1 MSLWNIFKNNFRNII
16 NDIDEYNKI
25 FINYIKYD
33 FNLLLYSHIGFP
45 LDLFIDELIK
55 AKFNLTNINKKEL
68 LWNKNIYYNENQ
80 YFIEIDL
87 NNPNISND
95 FSLLTEMILF
105 IIKNKPV
112 FNYTKHLIILKNID
126 NFNEYSYA
134 FRIILERFNN
144 NVYFICTS
152 NKIAKIE
159 HAIKS
164 RFFCIRIR
172 LFKINEIKFIFKKY
186 LKIYNN
192 NDDDM
197 IDNEN
202 MNDEPLIVNRNIIFN
217 IFLQQIKL
225 NEPEL
230 LTSDFYNFNYPPIA
244 KFYNSKYDLN
254 DIRQLAY
261 KLSQYNLKIIDITLD
276 LLKLNKNKS
285 IEIIKIASE
294 IDYLLSISNKG
305 REPIYIENFLCQ
317 ILL

>member
-16 NDIDEYNKI
+16 NDIEEFNKI
-25 FINYIKYD
+25 FINHIKYE

-45 LDLFIDELIK
+45 IDLFIDELIK
-55 AKFNLTNINKKEL
+55 SKFNLNNINRKEL
-68 LWNKNIYYNENQ
+68 LWNKNIIYNENQ

-87 NNPNISND
+87 NNPNITND
-95 FSLLTEMILF
+95 FSFLTEMIIF
-105 IIKNKPV
+105 IIKNRPI

-144 NVYFICTS
+144 NVYFICTT
-152 NKIAKIE
+152 NKLSKIE
-159 HAIKS
+159 QAIKS
-164 RFFCIRIR
+164 RFFCIRLR
-172 LFKINEIKFIFKKY
+172 LFTIKEIEFIYKKY
-186 LKIYNN
+186 LNL
-192 NDDDM
+192 NDN
-197 IDNEN
+197 IK
-202 MNDEPLIVNRNIIFN
+202 IVNRNIIFN
-217 IFLQQIKL
+217 IFLEQVKI
-225 NEPEL
+225 NEPQL
-230 LTSDFYNFNYPPIA
+230 LTEDFYNYNYPPIV
-244 KFYNSKYDLN
+244 KFCNSKYDLN
-254 DIRQLAY
+254 DIRQLSY

-276 LLKLNKNKS
+276 LIKINNKTA

>member
-16 NDIDEYNKI
+16 NDIEEYNKI
-25 FINYIKYD
+25 FINHIKYD

-55 AKFNLTNINKKEL
+55 SKFNLININRKEL
-68 LWNKNIYYNENQ
+68 LWNKNIIYNENQ

-87 NNPNISND
+87 NNPNITND
-95 FSLLTEMILF
+95 FTFLTEMILF
-105 IIKNKPV
+105 IIKNKPI
-112 FNYTKHLIILKNID
+112 FKHTKHLIILKNID

-152 NKIAKIE
+152 NKISKIE
-159 HAIKS
+159 QAIKS
-164 RFFCIRIR
+164 RFFCIRLR
-172 LFKINEIKFIFKKY
+172 LFEINEIKYIFKKY
-186 LKIYNN
+186 LNLN
-192 NDDDM
+192 ND
-197 IDNEN
+197 E
-202 MNDEPLIVNRNIIFN
+202 LIITRNIIFN
-217 IFLQQIKL
+217 IFLEQIKI

-230 LTSDFYNFNYPPIA
+230 LKDDFYNYNYPPIV

-254 DIRQLAY
+254 DIRQLSY
-261 KLSQYNLKIIDITLD
+261 KLCQYNLKIIDITLD

-294 IDYLLSISNKG
+294 IDYILSISNKG

-317 ILL
+317 VLL

>member
-16 NDIDEYNKI
+16 NDIEEFNKI
-25 FINYIKYD
+25 FINHIKYE

-45 LDLFIDELIK
+45 IELFIDELIK
-55 AKFNLTNINKKEL
+55 SKFNLNNINRKEL
-68 LWNKNIYYNENQ
+68 LWNKNIIYNENQ

-87 NNPNISND
+87 NNPNITND
-95 FSLLTEMILF
+95 FSFLTEMIIF
-105 IIKNKPV
+105 IIKNRPI

-144 NVYFICTS
+144 NVYFICTT
-152 NKIAKIE
+152 NKLSKIE
-159 HAIKS
+159 QAIKS
-164 RFFCIRIR
+164 RFFCIRLR
-172 LFKINEIKFIFKKY
+172 LFTIKEIEFIYKKY
-186 LKIYNN
+186 LNLN
-192 NDDDM
+192 ND
-197 IDNEN
+197 IK
-202 MNDEPLIVNRNIIFN
+202 IVNRNIIFN
-217 IFLQQIKL
+217 IFLEQVKI
-225 NEPEL
+225 NEPQL
-230 LTSDFYNFNYPPIA
+230 LTNDFYNYNYPPIV

-254 DIRQLAY
+254 DIRQLSY

-276 LLKLNKNKS
+276 LIKINNKAA